1 MRQASKTMYKIGKIW
16 NLVAL
21 GLLALWFVLSLILLI
36 IDAVNGR
43 SVANEVSN
51 MIVALLEAVANI
63 LVLIIMPK
71 QEKAMEQDKTAPAPH
86 IVLIVFGAIS
96 WNPFLILGGIFGLVA
111 NGQESNGDSSE
122 QPKE

>member
-1 MRQASKTMYKIGKIW
+1 MRQTSKTMYKIGKIW

-21 GLLALWFVLSLILLI
+21 GILALTFVIVLIVLI
-36 IDAVNGR
+36 VNAINGNP
-43 SVANEVSN
+43 VASEVSGLVT
-51 MIVALLEAVANI
+51 ILLEAVANI
-63 LVLIIMPK
+63 IVLIILPK
-71 QEKAMEQDKTAPAPH
+71 QLRAMDEDKTTVAPH

-111 NGQESNGDSSE
+111 NGQESNDSSE